1 MNPSRLR
8 PLLRHCRAGWPVP
21 FLLTLL
27 MLPSV
32 AGAQE
37 LSFQQLSAGKT
48 LSGFVARAVYL
59 DDVDRPMGG
68 RFVHQRTGFTL
79 DLLAIQSA
87 PQAFIWV
94 NSVPT
99 SDMGEPHT
107 QEHLLLGKGNN
118 GRRHANLEGVSAASA
133 SAFTEQ
139 LRTCY
144 HFHTA
149 AGVGVFHQLFES
161 QMDALLH
168 PNYSD
173 EEIRREVRNFGVA
186 VNPADGKLR
195 LEEKGTVYNE
205 MVSSFERG
213 WSRMGRAVDIAMYG
227 PSHPLAFVSGGL
239 PAAIREMKP
248 EDIRR
253 FHAANYQLWNM
264 GMIASIPTPFQLEA
278 TLAQFDSALNRLQGS
293 APTKPAAPL
302 YPVLP
307 PPQSSN
313 EGSVHIANYP
323 SNNPDEP
330 GPVIFSWGPTRNLD
344 LRSRF
349 LLELFLENIAGD
361 ATTNLYKL
369 IVDPQTR
376 KVDIGAKGVFGWVSS
391 DLGNPVTIGLSAVAP
406 RQMNP
411 KILAQVRTL
420 IVKEMERIC
429 TLPDSSPELLAF
441 NDRVKNRI
449 AGIRRSLRQFVNQP
463 PGFGYRGSGSG
474 WFYHLLDL
482 ACEDGFQKSL
492 TRKEELAFVEKMLS
506 EGTNLWRK
514 MMGLW
519 RLTKANPYIGAAKPS
534 PELVAQEEAER
545 RSRIDAE
552 VASLMARYGVA
563 DKQEAIRRYG
573 AEYDAT
579 TAQLDSVASLAPSAK
594 LVSAPPMTLDD
605 QINFSTEKITV
616 SAADTIPL
624 VASTFENLT
633 GATMGLAL
641 NLRGVGQQDLLYLS
655 MLPTLL
661 TSVGVIDGGK
671 PITHQEMSERLRA
684 EISGLQAYISSN
696 YRTGRCELVVRGSG
710 GDVQESRQAANWM
723 RLALGSPDWRAE
735 NLPRIR
741 EVVDQ
746 TLSNLRATMQGAEE
760 GWVYDPAIAWMKQK
774 DHLYM
779 ATNTFLTQAHNV
791 LRLRWM
797 LMDPGP
803 DGRTVAEY
811 LTFLG
816 VAGGMGR
823 GSVYQLLAALE
834 GDTAALN
841 SISKRSDDVAD
852 FLKERDALSEGGRKI
867 VAEAVKDLKQMLNE
881 VPDATLA
888 VDWRYLC
895 ERMRD
900 DLLVPPGEA
909 LKQLN
914 NVRASIA
921 SRANARMFLTSSTE
935 TRNGLRPQLRQLA
948 EALSAGGGGSQA
960 GKPAGQAASGMIAD
974 RVASRTEGARPVFV
988 GLVNP
993 NTQGGVFINFAP
1005 GSTYAQTDHESLVKF
1020 LASKTYSGHG
1030 SHSIFM
1036 KTWGAGLAYSNGLR
1050 ISANDGLVGYYAE
1063 RCPELPQT
1071 LQFVIDELRRGP
1083 RNPAYVDYAI
1093 AQAFMEFRSASSYES
1108 RGEAIAND
1116 LADGLPPS
1124 TVRAFRQAILD
1135 LRSNPNL
1142 ASEVFDQL
1150 PKVYGQVASRLQRPR
1165 GRCPGGNLFRDWS
1178 GEAAETVRGLPEKR
1192 GRKSHHPGPPV
1203 PPRFLDGD
1211 GVVIRS
1217 CVLKDVEMYPTI
1229 DSA

>member
-1 MNPSRLR
+1 MSL
-8 PLLRHCRAGWPVP
+8 
-21 FLLTLL
+21 LLT
-27 MLPSV
+27 SI
-32 AGAQE
+32 AAHAQE
-37 LSFQQLSAGKT
+37 LSFQNLTEGKL
-48 LSGFVARAVYL
+48 LSGFTARAMYV
-59 DDVDRPMGG
+59 DDLDRPMGG

-118 GRRHANLEGVSAASA
+118 GRRHANLEGVSAASS

-149 AGVGVFHQLFES
+149 AGVEVFHQLFES

-168 PNYSD
+168 PDYTD

-227 PSHPLAFVSGGL
+227 PNHPLAFVSGGL
-239 PAAIREMKP
+239 PEAIRKMKP

-264 GMIASIPTPFQLEA
+264 GMIASLPTPFELEA
-278 TLAQFDSALNRLQGS
+278 TLAQFDAGLNRLQGS

-302 YPVLP
+302 YPNLP
-307 PPQSSN
+307 PPQSSK
-313 EGSVHIANYP
+313 EGSVHIAEYP
-323 SNNPDEP
+323 SNNPNQP
-330 GPVIFSWGPTRNLD
+330 GPAIFCWGPTRKLGV
-344 LRSRF
+344 RERF
-349 LLELFLENIAGD
+349 LLELFLDNIAGD

-369 IVDPQTR
+369 LVDPQTR
-376 KVDIGAKGVFGWVSS
+376 KIDIGAKGVFGWVSS
-391 DLGNPVTIGLSAVAP
+391 DLGNPVTIGLSAVEP
-406 RQMNP
+406 DHMNQQD
-411 KILAQVRTL
+411 LSRVRTM

-429 TLPDSSPELLAF
+429 NLPDNSPELLAF
-441 NDRVKNRI
+441 NARVNNRI
-449 AGIRRSLRQFVNQP
+449 TSIRRSLRQFVNQP

-482 ACEDGFQKSL
+482 AREDGFRKSL
-492 TRKEELAFVEKMLS
+492 TRKEELAFVEQMLS
-506 EGTNLWRK
+506 EGVNLWRK

-519 RLTKANPYIGAAKPS
+519 KLTKGTPYIGAAKPS
-534 PELVAQEEAER
+534 SELVTREESER
-545 RSRIDAE
+545 RIRIDAE
-552 VASLMARYGVA
+552 VTTLKTNYGTMNA
-563 DKQEAIRRYG
+563 GEAIRKYQ
-573 AEYDAT
+573 ASYDAT
-579 TAQLDSVASLAPSAK
+579 TAQLDSIARLAPAAK
-594 LVSAPPMTLDD
+594 LVAAPPMTLDD
-605 QINFSTEKITV
+605 HIKFSVEKTHD
-616 SAADTIPL
+616 SIPI

-633 GATMGLAL
+633 GATVGIAL
-641 NLRGVGQQDLLYLS
+641 NLRGIPQQDLFYLS

-661 TSVGVIDGGK
+661 TDVGVMDGDR
-671 PITHQEMSERLRA
+671 PIGHEEMSEQLRA
-684 EISGLQAYISSN
+684 QIGGLNAYISSN
-696 YRTGRCELVVRGSG
+696 YRTGRCELVMRGSG
-710 GDVQESRQAANWM
+710 NDLEELRKALIWM
-723 RLALGSPDWRAE
+723 QLALFAPDWRVE

-746 TLSNLRATMQGAEE
+746 TLSGLRSTMQGAEE
-760 GWVYDPAIAWMKQK
+760 SWVYDPAIAWMKQG

-779 ATNTFLTQAHNV
+779 ATNTFLTQTHNV

-797 LMDPGP
+797 LMDPGSS
-803 DGRTVAEY
+803 GKKVAEY
-811 LTFLG
+811 LTLLS

-823 GSVYQLLAALE
+823 GSVNQILAALE
-834 GDTAALN
+834 GNAEALKE
-841 SISKRSDDVAD
+841 ISRRTDDVAD
-852 FLKERDALSEGGRKI
+852 FVKERDALPEAGRKI
-867 VAEAVKDLKQMLNE
+867 VDEAIKDLKQMLNE

-900 DLLVPPGEA
+900 DLLIPPA
-909 LKQLN
+909 DVLKRL
-914 NVRASIA
+914 RSIHGTIVNT
-921 SRANARMFLTSSTE
+921 RNARVFTISSTE
-935 TRNGLRPQLRQLA
+935 TREKLRGQIRGFLLDQLA
-948 EALSAGGGGSQA
+948 QGGAPTGTQYSEGANPIGKSGS
-960 GKPAGQAASGMIAD
+960 GIIAD
-974 RVASRTEGARPVFV
+974 RVTSRTQSKRPVFV

-993 NTQGGVFINFAP
+993 NTQGGVFINFAQ
-1005 GSTYAQTDHESLVKF
+1005 GSTYAQTDRESLVKF

-1030 SHSIFM
+1030 SHSMFM
-1036 KTWGAGLAYSNGLR
+1036 KTWAAGLAYSNGLR

-1071 LQFVIDELRRGP
+1071 LQFVIDELKRGP
-1083 RNPAYVDYAI
+1083 REPAYVDYAI

-1116 LADGLPPS
+1116 IADGLPPE
-1124 TVRAFRQAILD
+1124 TIRAFRQAILD

-1142 ASEVFDQL
+1142 NDEVFDQL
-1150 PKVYGQVASRLQRPR
+1150 PTVYGQVLPGYNVRAADV
-1165 GRCPGGNLFRDWS
+1165 PGGIYVAI
-1178 GEAAETVRGLPEKR
+1178 GPEKQLKLYEDYLKKVEGESTTLAR
-1192 GRKSHHPGPPV
+1192 LY
-1203 PPRFLDGD
+1203 PRDYWMVTGW
-1211 GVVIRS
+1211 
-1217 CVLKDVEMYPTI
+1217 
-1229 DSA
+1229 